1 LNAEKS
7 VGEGR
12 WICDGTNTSSVCRAV
27 CNDENATADVWI
39 RCFRNNLAY
48 IRGKRILFDAVQ
60 LTKSSGDST
69 VQCEGASDVLTFSPL
84 NPMPL
89 LRNCNGV
96 RDSTNASK
104 MPWVTELTIDSSRK
118 CRATAV
124 NDQWLITAATCCTNT
139 ESITMPSGASASAI
153 HMNGFYGDLSD
164 GTARNFDFCLV
175 KFQNHGLSIPC
186 R

>member
-1 LNAEKS
+1 
-7 VGEGR
+7 
-12 WICDGTNTSSVCRAV
+12 
-27 CNDENATADVWI
+27 
-39 RCFRNNLAY
+39 
-48 IRGKRILFDAVQ
+48 
-60 LTKSSGDST
+60 
-69 VQCEGASDVLTFSPL
+69 
-84 NPMPL
+84 MPL

-104 MPWVTELTIDSSRK
+104 RPWVTELTIDSSRK

-124 NDQWLITAATCCTNT
+124 NNRWLITAATCCTNT

-175 KFQNHGLSIPC
+175 KFENHGLSIPC
-186 R
+186 RKGFYISNLLTKSFPEYNLKSSLKDHQRLELERLAGRMLKMVHHCHSTISVVRTAKKNLQSLSRLPSFATATPI

>member
-1 LNAEKS
+1 
-7 VGEGR
+7 
-12 WICDGTNTSSVCRAV
+12 
-27 CNDENATADVWI
+27 
-39 RCFRNNLAY
+39 
-48 IRGKRILFDAVQ
+48 
-60 LTKSSGDST
+60 
-69 VQCEGASDVLTFSPL
+69 
-84 NPMPL
+84 MPL

-96 RDSTNASK
+96 RDSNNASK

-164 GTARNFDFCLV
+164 GTGRNFDFCLV

-186 R
+186 RKGFYIFNLFACNLPEYNLKSSIKDHQRPELERPAGRTLKMVHHCHSTIWAVRTAKKNLRSLSHLPSFATATPI